1 MNHSIP
7 ERRAESGPRVEWS
20 VGIGVES
27 ETEAG
32 GRGTQGG
39 DRETMQPIAIRLH
52 ADGRRFVA
60 ETEADLNAA
69 LAAAD
74 QRADIEG
81 QLGLIDFQAA
91 NGNTLYFVV
100 GGPETALSFK
110 YADERPAQFVSR
122 GSVSATGPDL
132 ECYLHFTHEFAYP
145 RWTVIPRA
153 AGLEALKEF
162 ARSNDRPA
170 TVEWA
175 EI

>member
-1 MNHSIP
+1 
-7 ERRAESGPRVEWS
+7 
-20 VGIGVES
+20 VGY
-27 ETEAG
+27 ETG
-32 GRGTQGG
+32 TVRDGTQGL
-39 DRETMQPIAIRLH
+39 ENKNHMQPIAIRLH

-74 QRADIEG
+74 ERADIEG

-110 YADERPAQFVSR
+110 YADTSPPQFVSR
-122 GSVSATGPDL
+122 GPADASGPVL
-132 ECYLHFTHEFAYP
+132 SCYLHFAHEFEYP
-145 RWTVIPRA
+145 RWTVIPRS
-153 AGLEALKEF
+153 AGIQALKEF
-162 ARSNDRPA
+162 ARSSDRPA
-170 TVEWA
+170 SIDWA